1 MKRFNL
7 YFPGEILPPGAKW
20 ITMDAIRE
28 IVFVEPGPE
37 MFGGVIPSGMLAAKP
52 TLYKRPPRKR
62 GWMERVMERVMAQAR
77 MAGPD
82 TRHVPGDAGNHERG
96 IEWVPIPNTGQS
108 LS

>member
-37 MFGGVIPSGMLAAKP
+37 MFGGVIPAGMLAAKP
-52 TLYKRPPRKR
+52 TRYKRPNRKR
-62 GWMERVMERVMAQAR
+62 GFVATVWEHVMRFPKGADN
-77 MAGPD
+77 G
-82 TRHVPGDAGNHERG
+82 TRGRT
-96 IEWVPIPNTGQS
+96 IEPKP
-108 LS
+108 